1 MMLGNDSVQGSAATL
16 NKTAKFFALS
26 LCLAAVSA
34 CGGATESSDIDT
46 IRALSPTSNMP
57 TGTARYLGQVTS
69 TTFWD
74 PYVPN
79 SGGLV
84 TDEVVVYSADL
95 SLNANFS
102 ANTVAATLTNE
113 EVSGT
118 HTYTP
123 VSGSATQRTANYT
136 FNGVTTG
143 NGTIVGNIFGATVGG
158 NYTAVGTDF
167 DGSAINTTGNATL
180 NIGGYFV
187 GPNADGIYGTVTGSG
202 FNGVG
207 YTYVDELWG
216 IKQ

>member
-1 MMLGNDSVQGSAATL
+1 MFGIDSVQGSAATM

-34 CGGATESSDIDT
+34 CGGVTEPSDLDT
-46 IRALSPTSNMP
+46 VKALTPTSNMP

-69 TTFWD
+69 TTSWD

-95 SLNANFS
+95 ALNANFT
-102 ANTVAATLTNE
+102 ANTVSATLTNE
-113 EVSGT
+113 EVTGT

-123 VSGSATQRTANYT
+123 VGGSATQRTSNYT

-143 NGTIVGNIFGATVGG
+143 SGTIAGNVFGATVGG

-167 DGSAINTTGNATL
+167 DGSAINTTGNATV

-187 GPNADGIYGTVTGSG
+187 GTNADGIYGTLSGSG
-202 FNGVG
+202 VNGVG

-216 IKQ
+216 VKQ